1 MILAGDIG
9 GTKTNLALFDWTT
22 QRVEPV
28 REQTFASADYKSLED
43 VITDFL
49 KPPAKAALEPV
60 GEEKETE
67 SPEGEAS
74 EPAAPEETPAPM
86 PIIDAAC
93 FGVAGPV
100 IDNRCQATN
109 LPWVIDGAD
118 LAKHLK
124 LSQASRV
131 RLLNDLEA
139 TAYGLLVL
147 QPDETT
153 TLNQGSPS
161 PASAA
166 TKRTMALIAAGT
178 GLGEAILFWEGGRYH
193 PMPSEGGHASFAPTS
208 DLEIDLLCHIRA
220 HYLHVSYERVLS
232 GAGLYAIYEFLKE
245 TKKNEP
251 TWLAERIKVEDP
263 AAVIAEV
270 GLAGHA
276 EVCKQALDLFAAI
289 YGAEAGNL
297 ALKALAL
304 DGVYLGGGI
313 APKLLPKLQD
323 GTFMRAF
330 TAKGRYKRL
339 LSGIPVRVIMNQ
351 KTALLGAASV
361 AAQLRKDGLG

>member
-28 REQTFASADYKSLED
+28 REQTFASADYKSLEE
-43 VITDFL
+43 VITEFL
-49 KPPAKAALEPV
+49 KPLVKAALEPV
-60 GEEKETE
+60 GEEKETT
-67 SPEGEAS
+67 SPESEAP
-74 EPAAPEETPAPM
+74 EPAAPEEAPAPM

-100 IDNRCQATN
+100 IDNRCQTTN

-147 QPDETT
+147 QPDEMTV
-153 TLNQGSPS
+153 LNQGSAS
-161 PASAA
+161 PASSAA
-166 TKRTMALIAAGT
+166 RKTMALIAAGT

-208 DLEIDLLCHIRA
+208 DLEIDLLRHLRA
-220 HYLHVSYERVLS
+220 QYLHVSYERVLS
-232 GAGLYAIYEFLKE
+232 GAGLYAVYEFLKE

-276 EVCKQALDLFAAI
+276 ELCKQALDLFASM

-304 DGVYLGGGI
+304 DGLYLGGGI
-313 APKLLPKLQD
+313 APKLIKKLQD

-361 AAQLRKDGLG
+361 AAQIRKDSFG